1 MKLEFAQEMD
11 VSWITAGLFG
21 MEWIQTGSFN
31 NCFPHA
37 HKPSQILIRCGV
49 FNLKSNIWF
58 GCYLGPTEL
67 KKKYF
72 SSIGNYVQKFV
83 SVSFHLNLMN

>member
-67 KKKYF
+67 KKNILAQLEIMF
-72 SSIGNYVQKFV
+72 RNL
-83 SVSFHLNLMN
+83 SVSLST